1 MPSLAHTSGILS
13 LLGEPTRVRL
23 LSLLADEEMTVAD
36 LAAATNL
43 GQSRVSTHLG
53 RLRAARVVTDRK
65 FGSATFYS
73 LNETG
78 MPAEARRVWALVSG
92 EVSDATLEKDRQRW
106 KTVSDARSEAASW
119 PDAVAGHMD
128 RHYSPGRTWE
138 SLARGLVG
146 LLALG
151 DVLDAGGGDGAVAE
165 LLAPRSLSY
174 TLVDRNERLV
184 RAARRRL
191 EGAPHVS
198 VCRADLTRLP
208 FDRPCFDVVLLL
220 NVLVE
225 AEAPDAVLAA
235 LAAVLRPGGR
245 IAVVTLSAHDHTD
258 LAAVYRHQHLGF
270 GPAAVRRFLQN
281 AGFSVESSSVTS
293 RERRPP
299 RLQVVTAF
307 GKKDQEVP

>member
-53 RLRAARVVTDRK
+53 RLRAARVVADRK
-65 FGSATFYS
+65 VGSATFYS
-73 LNETG
+73 LNEPG
-78 MPAEARRVWALVSG
+78 MPAEARRVWALVRD
-92 EVSDATLEKDRQRW
+92 EVRDAALEKDRLRW
-106 KTVSDARSEAASW
+106 KAVSEARNQAASW

-165 LLAPRSLSY
+165 LLAAHSQSY

-191 EGAPHVS
+191 EGVPHAS

-208 FDRPCFDVVLLL
+208 FDRPRFDLGLLL

-225 AEAPDAVLAA
+225 VDDPEAVLAS
-235 LAAVLRPGGR
+235 LAAVIRPGGR
-245 IAVVTLSAHDHTD
+245 LAVVTLAAHDHAD
-258 LAAVYRHQHLGF
+258 LAAVYHHKQLGF
-270 GPAAVRRFLQN
+270 APAAVRRLLQN
-281 AGFSVESSSVTS
+281 AGFAVESCSVTS

-307 GKKDQEVP
+307 GKRES

>member
-1 MPSLAHTSGILS
+1 MPSLAHTSDLLS

-23 LSLLADEEMTVAD
+23 LMLLADEEMTVAD

-53 RLRAARVVTDRK
+53 RLRAARVVVDRK
-65 FGSATFYS
+65 VGSATFYS
-73 LNETG
+73 LSETG
-78 MPAEARRVWALVSG
+78 MPAEARRVWALVHD
-92 EVSDATLEKDRQRW
+92 EVRDAALTQDRLRW
-106 KTVSDARSEAASW
+106 KAVSDARDHAGSW

-165 LLAPRSLSY
+165 LIAPRSRSY

-191 EGAPHVS
+191 DAVPQAS
-198 VCRADLTRLP
+198 VCRADVTRLP
-208 FDRPCFDVVLLL
+208 FAGPRFDVVLLL

-225 AEAPDAVLAA
+225 AEDPDAVLAA
-235 LAAVLRPGGR
+235 LAGVLRPGGR
-245 IAVVTLSAHDHTD
+245 IAVVTLAAHDHAD
-258 LAAVYRHQHLGF
+258 LAAVYHHTHLGF
-270 GPAAVRRFLQN
+270 APTAVRRLLLRS
-281 AGFSVESSSVTS
+281 GFTVESCSVTS

-307 GKKDQEVP
+307 GKRPP